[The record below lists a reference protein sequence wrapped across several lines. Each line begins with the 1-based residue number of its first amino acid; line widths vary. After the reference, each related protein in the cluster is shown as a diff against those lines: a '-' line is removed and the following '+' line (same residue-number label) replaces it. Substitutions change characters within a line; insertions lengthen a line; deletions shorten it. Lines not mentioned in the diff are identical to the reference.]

1 MLVFQWAMLVC
12 RHPLSGDHPNFK
24 WQQLDNKW
32 LPQKSPFKWEN
43 AGHLRYLK
51 SKSPF
56 FNGNQMMTIG
66 FWGTQN
72 FETNPD
78 RTAQALMAAPHP
90 RNTSRFLVWT
100 LQSVPADG
108 TVELRTG
115 HQTGRVGWFYGIL
128 SYVATYSNFLS
139 FTSFTVDGVL
149 GTIIGN
155 FICTDIFCSAM
166 GMSHM
171 FGFSSILKECSEHQQ
186 KLLTSLE
193 AVCYRNPPRLLVAT
207 GKHPSLRKFQSFQSL
222 MTNSPSFSFRK
233 YHSHLWWSA
242 SSWIHI
248 LQPRQ
253 GHRGNDDKEG

>member
-1 MLVFQWAMLVC
+1 MFVC
-12 RHPLSGDHPNFK
+12 RYPLSGDHPNFK
-24 WQQLDNKW
+24 WQQLDNKR

-43 AGHLRYLK
+43 DGHLRYLK

-66 FWGTQN
+66 FWGTKN

-100 LQSVPADG
+100 LQLVPADG
-108 TVELRTG
+108 IVELRTG
-115 HQTGRVGWFYGIL
+115 RQTSRVGWFYGIF

-149 GTIIGN
+149 GTIKA
-155 FICTDIFCSAM
+155 TLSAPTYFVPQW
-166 GMSHM
+166 GWAKCLDSLP
-171 FGFSSILKECSEHQQ
+171 SWKNVLNTTK

-222 MTNSPSFSFRK
+222 MTNSPSFRFRK

-242 SSWIHI
+242 WVYI
-248 LQPRQ
+248 LQPRR